1 MEREALYDEDST
13 VDYESK
19 DGRDASEYQLRWIN
33 VMNKG
38 NYNCSENY
46 NRVEVLLLRWDDT
59 CDDMTTRHE
68 VGQLKNVFEK
78 EFNWHTELH
87 CLNNKIEGRLQL
99 QINAIVA
106 AWVNKYSKPNTLLVV
121 YYAGHGRPGTAFGQL
136 ELMGQ
141 SSPNDNKRK
150 RLNSIVWNK
159 TEELLKPAEADV
171 LEIFDCCY
179 AGTVGLARGIDRR
192 FEYLAATTAM
202 GTSPVPGPD
211 SFTTAL
217 IWALRKLKQCKAGG
231 RFTTDELVR
240 EIKHQAPNFPED
252 QKPVLSDRDYGNRAG
267 RIILSPLSSEDL
279 NGKASPVEEVVVDLK
294 KRHCMT
300 LHLDFAEK
308 PSFDTVEKF
317 GEELNNIFERRA
329 FGVHRVRLGGVKQSL
344 VVQAVDRMRKLRHKR
359 KQSESQDRLRAPGLD
374 LPTPSPSRQLTPQF
388 RPLMTKSE
396 LTSQSSDPTSIV
408 VQSRLDFP
416 ALEMPDPTPKK
427 KRRRI
432 DRE

>member
-1 MEREALYDEDST
+1 MAQATSLIEREGLYDEDST

-59 CDDMTTRHE
+59 CDDMTTQHE

-136 ELMGQ
+136 ELMGVRRQ
-141 SSPNDNKRK
+141 SSPNDDKRK

-171 LEIFDCCY
+171 LEIFD
-179 AGTVGLARGIDRR
+179 
-192 FEYLAATTAM
+192 
-202 GTSPVPGPD
+202 
-211 SFTTAL
+211 
-217 IWALRKLKQCKAGG
+217 W
-231 RFTTDELVR
+231 
-240 EIKHQAPNFPED
+240 
-252 QKPVLSDRDYGNRAG
+252 
-267 RIILSPLSSEDL
+267 
-279 NGKASPVEEVVVDLK
+279 
-294 KRHCMT
+294 
-300 LHLDFAEK
+300 
-308 PSFDTVEKF
+308 
-317 GEELNNIFERRA
+317 
-329 FGVHRVRLGGVKQSL
+329 
-344 VVQAVDRMRKLRHKR
+344 
-359 KQSESQDRLRAPGLD
+359 
-374 LPTPSPSRQLTPQF
+374 
-388 RPLMTKSE
+388 
-396 LTSQSSDPTSIV
+396 
-408 VQSRLDFP
+408 
-416 ALEMPDPTPKK
+416 
-427 KRRRI
+427 
-432 DRE
+432 